1 MARSVATAR
10 WINHSCAPNCEA
22 EDQTGRIFIRAI
34 RPITAG
40 EELSID
46 YALIVEARHTRD
58 RFECTNPAD
67 PPSIVRASS
76 YACPKPWSLARARRA
91 VLQNIRRV
99 VGLGRRRAQRRR
111 QRDDDKRPSFAC
123 SEHNCRPGRGARAST
138 IRRLETSFR
147 IIECRMWDNAA
158 LSEVS
163 ATQIGRN
170 LFGRQNCRPFFML
183 RLGFVG
189 RRSR

>member
-1 MARSVATAR
+1 M
-10 WINHSCAPNCEA
+10 
-22 EDQTGRIFIRAI
+22 RAI
-34 RPITAG
+34 EQNLRCRCKGFSTNRQPHSG
-40 EELSID
+40 ELSCPHRRKQRQRFGGV
-46 YALIVEARHTRD
+46 AEQRNLLSSCD

-99 VGLGRRRAQRRR
+99 VGLGRRRAQRRQ

-170 LFGRQNCRPFFML
+170 LFGRHNCRPFFML